1 MIHLKELK
9 QDVII
14 ILDHQ
19 DNEIEID
26 RAKFEEW
33 VGVRLWETL
42 YRKDYWEHVVKIND
56 NVFQHD
62 MSAFLTILSQEG
74 LS

>member
-1 MIHLKELK
+1 MIQLKELK

-19 DNEIEID
+19 DNTVEID
-26 RAKFEEW
+26 RAKFEEFCDDRGQW
-33 VGVRLWETL
+33 FDG
-42 YRKDYWEHVVKIND
+42 YWEYAREIND
-56 NVFQHD
+56 ISFQID
-62 MSAFLTILSQEG
+62 MNDYIKYINLLSQEG